1 MDQRKLI
8 AVALVV
14 GVLLQPLLFARR
26 PQQDQTPPSQTP
38 AEEKRGEPAPQQIT
52 PPQSTPAQEPSP
64 GQLPP
69 QPTPS
74 APKATDA
81 EKPRS
86 TKRAL
91 RTKKRRK
98 KRSSK
103 KTSARLK
110 KSSKKSSKRPK
121 AKADPAAPRR
131 VVVHNGGTDPGGQ
144 LQPGMSAGDAQ
155 EQRAGTQ
162 QLLQL
167 ADVNLKVVTGRAL
180 TPDQQDMV
188 RQINM
193 YMEQSRRASDEG
205 DLVRARN
212 LAVKARLLSD
222 ALVRR

>member
-14 GVLLQPLLFARR
+14 GVLLQPLLFAQK
-26 PQQDQTPPSQTP
+26 PQQGQPPAAQTP
-38 AEEKRGEPAPQQIT
+38 AEEKRGESAPQVAS
-52 PPQSTPAQEPSP
+52 PHSTPAQEPP
-64 GQLPP
+64 QGQLPDQSTP
-69 QPTPS
+69 PT
-74 APKATDA
+74 AQATEA
-81 EKPRS
+81 EKPPS
-86 TKRAL
+86 TQKAA
-91 RTKKRRK
+91 TKKKSHK

-110 KSSKKSSKRPK
+110 RSTKSSKHQKPK
-121 AKADPAAPRR
+121 VDPAAPRR
-131 VVVHNGGTDPGGQ
+131 VVVRNGGTDPGGQ

-155 EQRAGTQ
+155 KQRAGTQ

-180 TPDQQDMV
+180 SPDQQDMV

-222 ALVRR
+222 ALVRQ

>member
-1 MDQRKLI
+1 
-8 AVALVV
+8 
-14 GVLLQPLLFARR
+14 
-26 PQQDQTPPSQTP
+26 
-38 AEEKRGEPAPQQIT
+38 
-52 PPQSTPAQEPSP
+52 
-64 GQLPP
+64 
-69 QPTPS
+69 
-74 APKATDA
+74 
-81 EKPRS
+81 
-86 TKRAL
+86 
-91 RTKKRRK
+91 
-98 KRSSK
+98 
-103 KTSARLK
+103 
-110 KSSKKSSKRPK
+110 
-121 AKADPAAPRR
+121 
-131 VVVHNGGTDPGGQ
+131 
-144 LQPGMSAGDAQ
+144 MSAGDAQ

>member
-1 MDQRKLI
+1 MDQSKLI

-14 GVLLQPLLFARR
+14 GVLLQPLLFARK
-26 PQQDQTPPSQTP
+26 PQQGQPPAAQTP
-38 AEEKRGEPAPQQIT
+38 AEEKRGESAPQVASPQSA
-52 PPQSTPAQEPSP
+52 PSQEPSQGQLPDQSTPPTAQ
-64 GQLPP
+64 
-69 QPTPS
+69 
-74 APKATDA
+74 ATEA
-81 EKPRS
+81 EKPTS
-86 TKRAL
+86 TQKAA
-91 RTKKRRK
+91 TKKKSHK

-110 KSSKKSSKRPK
+110 RSSKKSSKRQKPK
-121 AKADPAAPRR
+121 VDPAAPRR
-131 VVVHNGGTDPGGQ
+131 IVVRNGGTDPGGQ

-155 EQRAGTQ
+155 AQRARTQ

-222 ALVRR
+222 ALVRQ

>member
-14 GVLLQPLLFARR
+14 GVLLQPLLFAQK
-26 PQQDQTPPSQTP
+26 PQQGQPPAAQAP
-38 AEEKRGEPAPQQIT
+38 AEEKRGESAPQVASPQSA
-52 PPQSTPAQEPSP
+52 PSQEPSQGQLPDQSTPPTAQ
-64 GQLPP
+64 
-69 QPTPS
+69 
-74 APKATDA
+74 ATEA
-81 EKPRS
+81 EKPTS
-86 TKRAL
+86 TQKAA
-91 RTKKRRK
+91 TKKKSHK

-110 KSSKKSSKRPK
+110 RSSKKSSKRQKPK
-121 AKADPAAPRR
+121 VDPAAPRR
-131 VVVHNGGTDPGGQ
+131 IVVRNGGTDPGGQ

-155 EQRAGTQ
+155 AQRARTQ

-222 ALVRR
+222 ALVRQ